1 VENVIEFCTN
11 RRGGL
16 KQAQLALHQELQP
29 YACQKPILRT
39 ICILSTATEE
49 IKVSPLI
56 EVGEMMLV
64 VFLMLLTTLIW

>member
-1 VENVIEFCTN
+1 VENVIEFCTI

-39 ICILSTATEE
+39 ILSTATEE

-64 VFLMLLTTLIW
+64 VF